1 MKLQVEGIEEI
12 EITDPKGLCN
22 PPAPRLPPQ
31 PEQGNQIPPNLPPM
45 VPSGLPQPQVP
56 PLSGDPYLPTIPG
69 AGDVAMPQIPPI
81 FTRQIYDPTKW
92 GVGGEAIQRAGEQVD
107 PEKREKNWQSKMTG
121 EDPGDGNR
129 STH

>member
-12 EITDPKGLCN
+12 EITDPAGLCN
-22 PPAPRLPPQ
+22 PPADPLPPL
-31 PEQGNQIPPNLPPM
+31 PRQGNQIPPNLP
-45 VPSGLPQPQVP
+45 QKPQVP
-56 PLSGDPYLPTIPG
+56 THFGDTYLPRIPG

-81 FTRQIYDPTKW
+81 FTRQIHDPTKW

-107 PEKREKNWQSKMTG
+107 PEKRQKNWQSKMTG
-121 EDPGDGNR
+121 EDPGNGNR